1 MSPERPGISI
11 RWLEAKW
18 AKLHR
23 LPVQN
28 RTTNNATRD
37 FWSPLHRLIVFALA
51 ATSIWSLLIEF
62 FGWLSMRNF
71 TLFVALP
78 ALVVLVA
85 LALLD
90 LAIGTQRLWRA
101 TLVGAIAGLVA
112 AVAYDIFRLPFVYA
126 DSLRIQHVVPA
137 LKLFNVFPRFG
148 AMILSQPLEQQH
160 YSAMTQ
166 LVGWAYHFSN
176 GLTFGIMYVALIGD
190 ATKRHWAWA
199 VVFAVGLELAM
210 LFTPYPAFFHIPLT
224 SKFVIVTLAAHLV
237 FGVFMGRATLV
248 LWRLLRPSAT
258 TGTGRRPLN

>member
-1 MSPERPGISI
+1 
-11 RWLEAKW
+11 
-18 AKLHR
+18 
-23 LPVQN
+23 
-28 RTTNNATRD
+28 
-37 FWSPLHRLIVFALA
+37 LA
-51 ATSIWSLLIEF
+51 S
-62 FGWLSMRNF
+62 
-71 TLFVALP
+71 
-78 ALVVLVA
+78 
-85 LALLD
+85 ALLD
-90 LAIGTQRLWRA
+90 RALGSQLLWRGIV
-101 TLVGAIAGLVA
+101 VGSLAGLGA
-112 AVAYDIFRLPFVYA
+112 AFTYDLFRLPFVFA
-126 DSLRIQHVVPA
+126 RELGIERILPPLQ
-137 LKLFNVFPRFG
+137 LFKVFPRFG
-148 AMILSQPLEQQH
+148 AMILGQPVEQPV
-160 YSAMTQ
+160 YSVLAQ